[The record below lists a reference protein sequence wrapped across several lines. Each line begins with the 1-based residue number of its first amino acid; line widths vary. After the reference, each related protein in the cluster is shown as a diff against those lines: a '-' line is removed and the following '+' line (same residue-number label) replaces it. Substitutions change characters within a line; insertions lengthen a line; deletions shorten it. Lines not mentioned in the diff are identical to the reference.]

1 MSEMKVEVL
10 GFDEMKELY
19 DADPDFFEA
28 WRECRALNL
37 TNHISKYDDYFIQEG
52 MLFKGIQ
59 LCIPRSS
66 MRLNL
71 IKEKHSGGLIGHFGI
86 DKTLSLLKEK
96 YYWPQLYK
104 DV

>member
-1 MSEMKVEVL
+1 
-10 GFDEMKELY
+10 
-19 DADPDFFEA
+19 
-28 WRECRALNL
+28 
-37 TNHISKYDDYFIQEG
+37 

-66 MRLNL
+66 MRFNL
-71 IKEKHSGGLIGHFGI
+71 TKENHSGGLVGHFGI

-96 YYWPQLYK
+96 YYWPQMYK

>member
-1 MSEMKVEVL
+1 MSKN
-10 GFDEMKELY
+10 DE
-19 DADPDFFEA
+19 
-28 WRECRALNL
+28 
-37 TNHISKYDDYFIQEG
+37 YFIQEG

-71 IKEKHSGGLIGHFGI
+71 IKEKHCGGLSRHFWI
-86 DKTLSLLKEK
+86 DKMFIFLKDK
-96 YYWPQLYK
+96 YYWPQMYK

>member
-1 MSEMKVEVL
+1 MIKNKSGVTNNDANALIRRFSLLTEMKVELL

-19 DADPDFFEA
+19 DIDPNFYEA
-28 WRECRALNL
+28 WRECKTPNL
-37 TNHISKYDDYFIQEG
+37 TNHINKYDDYFIQEG

-71 IKEKHSGGLIGHFGI
+71 IKIK
-86 DKTLSLLKEK
+86 K
-96 YYWPQLYK
+96 
-104 DV
+104 